1 MRIWP
6 TLTFS
11 ALSTAMIAGAAIR
24 SSSPEERPT
33 GIQAE
38 HGELIIELDRGSVA
52 HFTLEA
58 KTVTDILVRVGD
70 RQLSADMRTC
80 VLPRS
85 IHSHG
90 MKLIRDDL
98 REDEYRADVLTLL
111 FDVGSESDRAFG
123 KFPRVQL
130 SWVDGE
136 LAAALISRQIATN
149 HGFSSPLCSPDVQ
162 PNKRFEKTPVSNA
175 PLLGFSS
182 GAAQAQRWTK

>member
-1 MRIWP
+1 MNAAPAERRRWAALMRIWP
-6 TLTFS
+6 TLTFL
-11 ALSTAMIAGAAIR
+11 ALSNTMIAGAAIR

-33 GIQAE
+33 RIQAE
-38 HGELIIELDRGSVA
+38 SGELIIELDRGSIA

-58 KTVTDILVRVGD
+58 KTVTHILVRVGD
-70 RQLSADMRTC
+70 RQLSADLRTC

-85 IHSHG
+85 IHSEG

-98 REDEYRADVLTLL
+98 REDEHRTDVLTLL
-111 FDVGSESDRAFG
+111 FDAGSESDRAFG

-162 PNKRFEKTPVSNA
+162 PNSA
-175 PLLGFSS
+175 SS
-182 GAAQAQRWTK
+182 GRR